1 MLQRSKFTGLVY
13 TLRASSFYQITNFST
28 TKLLITLLSKLITIF
43 LKINI
48 IIIMKGLEEYS
59 LLQTEKKMALETMVS
74 LSDLLSFLLSSKPSS
89 PSLSP
94 PPPSLKPITRYSQCT
109 SWKPLQHLTM
119 TTKIF
124 TADND
129 DVINRVAYP
138 SLANANLVFFKS
150 GNYNVEV
157 VPKDGESEEQLLND
171 FKRSCFRA
179 GVLQESRRRRFF
191 ESSQEKTKRKTKEA
205 AKKYRKRL
213 VSSLLLRDFEYT
225 IGE

>member
-1 MLQRSKFTGLVY
+1 
-13 TLRASSFYQITNFST
+13 
-28 TKLLITLLSKLITIF
+28 
-43 LKINI
+43 
-48 IIIMKGLEEYS
+48 
-59 LLQTEKKMALETMVS
+59 MALETMFS

-94 PPPSLKPITRYSQCT
+94 PSLKPSTRPSLCT
-109 SWKPLQHLTM
+109 SWKPLQHLSM

-150 GNYNVEV
+150 GYYNVEV

-179 GVLQESRRRRFF
+179 NVLQESRRRRFF
-191 ESSQEKTKRKTKEA
+191 ESSQEKRKRKTKEA
-205 AKKYRKRL
+205 AKKYRKRRPNPKPKPHSAPEIQKNRN
-213 VSSLLLRDFEYT
+213 VSREVEEDDHWELPPEEIEIPYT
-225 IGE
+225 NRF